1 MYVCVGV
8 EEKLKGGGM
17 ERGRQK
23 SKCTTD
29 RNEKERN
36 KKRMMKARAVIVGL
50 VEGREE
56 VVRGIRAV
64 ELARVLA
71 CSLLL

>member
-1 MYVCVGV
+1 
-8 EEKLKGGGM
+8 M
-17 ERGRQK
+17 ERGRRK
-23 SKCTTD
+23 AKCTTD

-50 VEGREE
+50 VEGRKE

-64 ELARVLA
+64 ANLRRVLA
-71 CSLLL
+71 CSLLV